1 MKVTKPFGLKLLA
14 LLAVFAMVVAA
25 CSDTAEDDTTTT
37 AGGDDVTTT
46 AGDDSPDTTSG
57 DGDDGDGD
65 GDGDEGGTLDTYSLG
80 IFQEPTT
87 DNPWSYLDSS
97 GSDVWVGYV
106 LAPTLGAPYEIR
118 YPGLDPAPDMAD
130 GELADPVQDGDNW
143 VGTITLRDD
152 LTWSDGEPIT
162 AEDYVFTYETARD
175 FELTANWPD
184 VLDAVTDDVPE
195 GVTGVEAVDDVTIE
209 VTYNTEPGLA
219 TWGLGQ
225 GPPYMTVLPE
235 HFWGPI
241 VEEAEGTDNPRDTL
255 IAASG
260 EGQPSAGSTVFSEIQ
275 EGSFAASTANENWFR
290 SGETIESGDVSY
302 ELGPFAE
309 DFNYPLYGGQ
319 EAAVLALADGEVDLL
334 LNPLG
339 MQRGLRD
346 QVADNEDLTAIV
358 NPTNG
363 YRFLAF
369 NHDRAPM
376 SDSAFRD
383 ALTAMI
389 NKEYVTENLLQGAA
403 FPLYVLLPEGN
414 EAWYNEEVAAELAE
428 QGYAGLEDEERRA
441 TAISLLT
448 DAGYSWAEDEAPG
461 WYDEDGEYSP
471 EPAEGF
477 SYAAAEGTIIDPDGE
492 TVEELELIHPNAGYD
507 PLRATFGGYIAGVA
521 RELGIPVNSVPTD
534 FGRIIDIVFEADE
547 ETGEYTSPYDMFIL
561 GYSLGN
567 PVFPTFHESF
577 FGTTG
582 GSNNTQYSSE
592 EFDALTAEFGSATSE
607 EDAYEALWE
616 MERLIARDKPHVP
629 LFDTGILEFYNN
641 RVEFP
646 FTETLSGLQFLN
658 GSTATVTS
666 R

>member
-1 MKVTKPFGLKLLA
+1 VKATKPFGLKLLA

-25 CSDTAEDDTTTT
+25 CTDTTDETTTT
-37 AGGDDVTTT
+37 AGDDVTTT
-46 AGDDSPDTTSG
+46 AGDDSPDTTAPDDDDDATG
-57 DGDDGDGD
+57 D
-65 GDGDEGGTLDTYSLG
+65 LDTYILG
-80 IFQEPTT
+80 IFQDVTT

-106 LAPTLGAPYEIR
+106 VGPTLGAPYTIN
-118 YPGLDPAPDMAD
+118 YPGLEPAPDMAA
-130 GELADPVQDGDNW
+130 GELEPAVQDGDNW
-143 VGTITLRDD
+143 VGTITFRDD

-162 AEDYVFTYETARD
+162 ANDYVFTYETARD

-184 VLDAVTDDVPE
+184 YLDVGGDETD
-195 GVTGVEAVDDVTIE
+195 GVIAVEAIDDLTVQ
-209 VTYNTEPGLA
+209 VTYNSEPGLA
-219 TWGLGQ
+219 TWGVGN
-225 GPPYMTVLPE
+225 GPPYMPVLPE
-235 HFWGPI
+235 HFWGPV
-241 VEEAEGTDNPRDTL
+241 VEEARGTEAPRDTL

-260 EGQPSAGSTVFSEIQ
+260 VGAPSAGPTVFGEIQ
-275 EGSFAASTANENWFR
+275 EGSFAATTANENYYNT
-290 SGETIESGDVSY
+290 GAMIESGGVTY
-302 ELGPFAE
+302 EVGPFASN
-309 DFNYPLYGGQ
+309 FSYPLYGGQ
-319 EAAVLALADGEVDLL
+319 EAAVLALANGEVDLL

-346 QVADNEDLTAIV
+346 QVINNEDLTALV

-369 NHDRAPM
+369 NHARAPM
-376 SDSAFRD
+376 SDPAFRD

-428 QGYAGLEDEERRA
+428 QGFAGLEDEARRA
-441 TAISLLT
+441 AAIGLLT
-448 DAGYSWAEDEAPG
+448 DAGYTWTNDGAPG
-461 WYDEDGEYSP
+461 WYDADGNYSP

-477 SYAAAEGTIIDPDGE
+477 SYAAASGTLVGPDGA
-492 TVEELELIHPNAGYD
+492 TVEDLDLLHPNAGYD

-521 RELGIPVNSVPTD
+521 REIGIPVNSLPTD
-534 FGRIIDIVFEADE
+534 FGQIIDIVFEFDDAA
-547 ETGEYTSPYDMFIL
+547 GEYTSPYDMFIL

-567 PVFPTFHESF
+567 PVFPTFHNAF
-577 FGTTG
+577 FGTG
-582 GSNNTQYSSE
+582 QGSNNTQYSDAD
-592 EFDALTAEFGSATSE
+592 FDAAATTFGAAQTVE
-607 EDAYEALWE
+607 EAYEAMWE
-616 MERLIARDKPHVP
+616 MERLIAQDKPHVP

-646 FTETLSGLQFLN
+646 FEETLSGLQFLN
-658 GSTATVTS
+658 GLPGSVNA

>member
-57 DGDDGDGD
+57 DDDGDGE
-65 GDGDEGGTLDTYSLG
+65 GDGGEGGTLDTYTLG

-87 DNPWSYLDSS
+87 DNPWSYFDSS

-106 LAPTLGAPYEIR
+106 LAPTIGAPYTIN
-118 YPGLDPAPDMAD
+118 YPGLDPAPDMAA
-130 GELADPVQDGDNW
+130 GELESPVQDGDNW

-184 VLDAVTDDVPE
+184 VLDVATEDAP

-219 TWGLGQ
+219 SWGLGQ
-225 GPPYMTVLPE
+225 GPPYMPVLPE

-241 VEEAEGTDNPRDTL
+241 VEEAAGTENPRDTL

-260 EGQPSAGSTVFSEIQ
+260 DGQPSSGPTVFSEIQ
-275 EGSFAASTANENWFR
+275 EGSFAASTANENWYS

-302 ELGPFAE
+302 DLGPFA
-309 DFNYPLYGGQ
+309 DNFSYPLYGGQ
-319 EAAVLALADGEVDLL
+319 EAATLALADGEVDLL

-369 NHDRAPM
+369 NHARAPM

-414 EAWYNEEVAAELAE
+414 TAWYNEEVAAELAE
-428 QGYAGLEDEERRA
+428 QGYAGLEDETRRT
-441 TAISLLT
+441 TAIELLT

-461 WYDEDGEYSP
+461 WYDEDDNYSA

-477 SYAAAEGTIIDPDGE
+477 TYAAASGTIVDPDGE
-492 TVEELELIHPNAGYD
+492 TVEDLELIHPNAGYD

-534 FGRIIDIVFEADE
+534 FGRIIDIVFELDE

-577 FGTTG
+577 FGTG
-582 GSNNTQYSSE
+582 AGSNNTQYSSE
-592 EFDALTAEFGSATSE
+592 EFDAFADEFASAQTTE
-607 EDAYEALWE
+607 EAYEAMWE

-658 GSTATVTS
+658 GSPSTATS